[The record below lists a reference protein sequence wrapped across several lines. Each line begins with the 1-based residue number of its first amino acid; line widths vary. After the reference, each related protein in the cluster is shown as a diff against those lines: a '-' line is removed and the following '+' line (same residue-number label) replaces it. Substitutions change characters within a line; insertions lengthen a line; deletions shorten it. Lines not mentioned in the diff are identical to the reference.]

1 MADEGERNRLVA
13 EFSGV
18 TDVDAERAQ
27 FYLESAGW
35 DLHLAISSFYD
46 TMGEGE
52 DSFLMKNEP
61 PEEEEQQPSTRP
73 RGNVQGQTGRNIAS
87 LASMRTEENSDSE
100 EEEGQAFYA
109 GGSERSG
116 QQILGPPRKK
126 PTSDDMTQSIFD
138 EAKRHGAE
146 VVADEDIAGPSV
158 KPRPA
163 FKGAGYRL
171 GDTAGGGSQPLPE
184 TVPNR
189 NSSTQQEKTEV
200 AIKFWSNGFSVDDG
214 PLRSF
219 DDPENEQ
226 FLNAIKRGEIPQEL
240 LRLSRRGEVHVNME
254 DHRHEDYAPPP
265 KPKLQAFSGAGHKLG
280 SPAPEVK
287 FSRAPEQVSASAS
300 SSRVSAPSP
309 VDESQ
314 PITSIQIRLAD
325 GTRMVSKFN
334 HTNTVGDIR
343 RFICASRPQ
352 MAARNFVLMTTFP
365 NKELTDDGQNLV
377 EANLL
382 NAVIVQRFK

>member
-1 MADEGERNRLVA
+1 MADEVERNRLVV

-46 TMGEGE
+46 TMGEDDG
-52 DSFLMKNEP
+52 NIRHEP
-61 PEEEEQQPSTRP
+61 PEEVEQKPVTISR
-73 RGNVQGQTGRNIAS
+73 RGVQGNMGGNITS
-87 LASMRTEENSDSE
+87 LSSMQAEENSDNE
-100 EEEGQAFYA
+100 GEEGQAFYA

-126 PTSDDMTQSIFD
+126 QTSDDITQSIFD

-146 VVADEDIAGPSV
+146 VVADEDVAGPSE
-158 KPRPA
+158 RQLPA

-171 GDTAGGGSQPLPE
+171 GDTEGGGSQPMPE
-184 TVPNR
+184 TVSSR
-189 NSSTQQEKTEV
+189 NSGIQQENKEV
-200 AIKFWSNGFSVDDG
+200 QLKFWSNGFSVDDG

-219 DDPENEQ
+219 DDPANEP
-226 FLNAIKRGEIPQEL
+226 FLSSVRRGEIPQEL
-240 LRLSRRGEVHVNME
+240 LALSRRGEVHVNME
-254 DHRHEDYAPPP
+254 DHRHEEYVPPP
-265 KPKLQAFSGAGHKLG
+265 KPKVQAFSGAGHKLG

-287 FSRAPEQVSASAS
+287 FNHSKEQDTSANIRTTAAPT
-300 SSRVSAPSP
+300 PI
-309 VDESQ
+309 DESQ
-314 PITSIQIRLAD
+314 PVTSIQIRLAD
-325 GTRMVSKFN
+325 GTRLVSKFN

-352 MAARNFVLMTTFP
+352 MATRNFVLMTTFP
-365 NKELTDDGQNLV
+365 NKELTDDGQKLK

>member
-18 TDVDAERAQ
+18 TDVDVERAQ
-27 FYLESAGW
+27 FYLESSGW
-35 DLHLAISSFYD
+35 DLNLALSSFYD
-46 TMGEGE
+46 TMGDEG
-52 DSFLMKNEP
+52 DGAMHGT
-61 PEEEEQQPSTRP
+61 PEEAHEQSSSKPRQNVPSRA
-73 RGNVQGQTGRNIAS
+73 GRNIAS
-87 LASMRTEENSDSE
+87 LASMQATGDSDSDD
-100 EEEGQAFYA
+100 EEGQAFYA

-126 PTSDDMTQSIFD
+126 QTSDDVTQSIFD

-146 VVADEDIAGPSV
+146 VVGDEDIAGPSAHHQ
-158 KPRPA
+158 PA

-171 GDTAGGGSQPLPE
+171 GDTEAESSQPLPE
-184 TVPNR
+184 TISNR
-189 NSSTQQEKTEV
+189 QSNSIQQTKEV
-200 AIKFWSNGFSVDDG
+200 ILKFWSNGFSLDDG

-219 DDPENEQ
+219 EDPANEQ
-226 FLNAIKRGEIPQEL
+226 FLNSVKKGEIPQEL
-240 LRLSRRGEVHVNME
+240 LKQSRRGEVHLNME
-254 DHRHEDYAPPP
+254 DHRHEDYIPPP

-280 SPAPEVK
+280 SPAPQVK
-287 FSRAPEQVSASAS
+287 FSHSTEQQATPADSKPAVPAT
-300 SSRVSAPSP
+300 PL
-309 VDESQ
+309 DQSQ
-314 PITSIQIRLAD
+314 PVTSIQIRLAD

-334 HTNTVGDIR
+334 HSHTVGDIR

-352 MAARNFVLMTTFP
+352 MAGMNFVLMTTFP
-365 NKELTDDGQNLV
+365 NKELTDDSQKLS